1 VARVGRLDA
10 LTDTAPERAPQPG
23 PVVDAALAIV
33 SAAIIAYGVLALDW
47 PVFIVMALFW
57 FENVVIGGFNVLRM
71 LVSGVRLGP
80 VGLIAACAMSAFFTL
95 HYGVFTAVHGVFVV
109 MLFGTSELGREA
121 MNGGLLGPL
130 QHMLG
135 RLITNRDGWLA
146 MLAIVVVQGA
156 AFVRWSIETRE
167 VPTPLKELMGAP
179 YGRIMVLHVT
189 LIAGGFLVMSLHA
202 PVLGALLLVALKL
215 AYDLMT
221 LKREP
226 RTQAE
231 HAAQVNARRLLVIG
245 RRNLR

>member
-1 VARVGRLDA
+1 M
-10 LTDTAPERAPQPG
+10 APERAPRPG
-23 PVVDAALAIV
+23 SGADAALAIV
-33 SAAIIAYGVLALDW
+33 SAAIIAYGVLVLEW

-71 LVSGVRLGP
+71 LVTGIRLGLAGL
-80 VGLIAACAMSAFFTL
+80 VGACALSIFFTL
-95 HYGVFTAVHGVFVV
+95 HYGLFTAVHGVFVV
-109 MLFGTSELGREA
+109 MLFGTSGLGREA

-135 RLITNRDGWLA
+135 RLITDRDGWLA
-146 MLAIVVVQGA
+146 MLAIVAVQVA
-156 AFVRWSIETRE
+156 AFVRWSIGTRE

-179 YGRIMVLHVT
+179 YGRIVVLHVT

-202 PVLGALLLVALKL
+202 PVLGALMLIALKL
-215 AYDLMT
+215 AYDLMS

-231 HAAQVNARRLLVIG
+231 HSAQAQARRLLVIG
-245 RRNLR
+245 RRNPG